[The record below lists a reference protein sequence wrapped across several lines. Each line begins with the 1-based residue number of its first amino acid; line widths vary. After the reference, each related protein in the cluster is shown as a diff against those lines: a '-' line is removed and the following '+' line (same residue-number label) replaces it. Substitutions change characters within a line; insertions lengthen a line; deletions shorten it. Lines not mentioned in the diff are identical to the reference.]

1 MVEKPHMLPID
12 NGVDI
17 LSFTLHE
24 STLGWQN
31 RLGEAPD
38 QSHAKSAWPNQKAN
52 NYLDFF
58 LNDDF
63 VINN

>member
-1 MVEKPHMLPID
+1 MLPID

-38 QSHAKSAWPNQKAN
+38 QSHAKSAWPPTI
-52 NYLDFF
+52 Y
-58 LNDDF
+58 
-63 VINN
+63 VIRYILLKMARRYTA